1 MSDIEQLAKAT
12 RQARNAVKTQRSS
25 LNRWITISGYIV
37 LAASIGWVAWQGQ
50 RLADRCAAIEAENEK
65 AIARATVVPPP
76 RPADA
81 LLEEPLIVTPQGT
94 YPMRR
99 SRSPEDES
107 AIAEAA
113 SLRGAVPLLDC
124 RMALAEAN
132 VKRIRELP
140 GAGAAIL
147 PSADWQARNA
157 ELYRR
162 EAQVKRDVEII
173 LDIRRQLHMVY
184 MASFGAKDG
193 PDVSGPLGR
202 WNYLQAI
209 LNPEQYLAIRL
220 QPDGWTR

>member
-1 MSDIEQLAKAT
+1 MK
-12 RQARNAVKTQRSS
+12 
-25 LNRWITISGYIV
+25 
-37 LAASIGWVAWQGQ
+37 
-50 RLADRCAAIEAENEK
+50 
-65 AIARATVVPPP
+65 
-76 RPADA
+76 
-81 LLEEPLIVTPQGT
+81 
-94 YPMRR
+94 
-99 SRSPEDES
+99 S

-113 SLRGAVPLLDC
+113 SWRGELVPLLDC

-132 VKRIRELP
+132 VKRIRELL

-162 EAQVKRDVEII
+162 EAQVERDVEII

-209 LNPEQYLAIRL
+209 LNPEQYRDQAPTGRLDEIVSHPKTRCILARRKAGL
-220 QPDGWTR
+220 